1 MTSAGVKLKSEAAD
15 TEASVSKNDLGAN
28 PLISVTQ
35 STPDVDRKPL
45 VAPVNQLQVPS
56 QRQRSNSLREESP
69 EEQQKFLSMITHG
82 QRGRIDDQC
91 CVLSPSADR
100 DFFLNLLT
108 RAQSGRL
115 DDQRASL
122 SSLPVSQSEN
132 GDNKGDTSCLFQMV
146 SKVQGSR
153 MDDQRCCLP
162 QPQGPQAHIHEN
174 NTKLSPALGP
184 ERSASFSTNS
194 HVNPKNKEKRQ
205 SALNVNPQGLPSS
218 KLTLNTMPQDDEKLF
233 SLVAN
238 SQGRRLDDQRM
249 FLPSLPGIQNGGT
262 TSKGSRMDEQ
272 RCSAP
277 QILKKLNTPSTDC
290 KNLINDASDK
300 PPESS
305 AIFNAPQHWQDF
317 SAAEQEHFF
326 DRIRH
331 SQSAR
336 MEDQRCY
343 LQPCRST
350 ATTPVHNGGPLN
362 NRLMGSKPIA
372 FVNSKN
378 PSQALLPDQHSPRTS
393 QIYEAKK
400 NASPPYII
408 VNEGTPATSRKSFRR
423 SSSQPQIFDAD
434 SSSTLA
440 LPKSASFTPET
451 EFRTDQNSQAQMTL
465 KVSLSVTP
473 QPGIKND
480 YQVPEVFLTL
490 GAPGDNVVIP
500 LSPVFGRPLSLD
512 LNLVPKKDAKSRHN
526 SPRTAS
532 PRKAHSRPSSPYR
545 EQERPITAG
554 PNQKE
559 KLLTCSV
566 SPNKECFF
574 MKKNLHSAQMHKG
587 TDLGREKCQGV
598 HKKGRERVEQGKGV
612 GKKDNK

>member
-1 MTSAGVKLKSEAAD
+1 
-15 TEASVSKNDLGAN
+15 
-28 PLISVTQ
+28 
-35 STPDVDRKPL
+35 
-45 VAPVNQLQVPS
+45 
-56 QRQRSNSLREESP
+56 
-69 EEQQKFLSMITHG
+69 MITQG
-82 QRGRIDDQC
+82 QRGRIEDQRC
-91 CVLSPSADR
+91 ILSPSADR

-115 DDQRASL
+115 DDQRVSL
-122 SSLPVSQSEN
+122 SPLPVSQNEN
-132 GDNKGDTSCLFQMV
+132 GDNKGDSSCLFQMV

-162 QPQGPQAHIHEN
+162 QFQGPQVHIYEN
-174 NTKLSPALGP
+174 NLQLSPALGP
-184 ERSASFSTNS
+184 ARSASFSTNS
-194 HVNPKNKEKRQ
+194 DVNPKNKEKQQ
-205 SALNVNPQGLPSS
+205 SALNVNPHVLPSS
-218 KLTLNTMPQDDEKLF
+218 KLTLSTVPQDDEKLF
-233 SLVAN
+233 NLVAN
-238 SQGRRLDDQRM
+238 SQGKRLDDQRM
-249 FLPSLPGIQNGGT
+249 FLPSLPGIQNRGT
-262 TSKGSRMDEQ
+262 ISTVTPAEMDERYLCYLVSRVQGSRMDEQ

-277 QILKKLNTPSTDC
+277 QILKNLNTPSTEH
-290 KNLINDASDK
+290 KHLIHDASDK
-300 PPESS
+300 PPKSS
-305 AIFNAPQHWQDF
+305 AIFNAPQHWQDL

-326 DRIRH
+326 DMIRH

-350 ATTPVHNGGPLN
+350 AATPVHNGGPLN
-362 NRLMGSKPIA
+362 NGLMGSKPIA

-378 PSQALLPDQHSPRTS
+378 SSQAVRLQDQHSPGTS
-393 QIYEAKK
+393 RIFEAKK

-408 VNEGTPATSRKSFRR
+408 VNEGTPATSRKSFCR

-434 SSSTLA
+434 SSSILA

-451 EFRTDQNSQAQMTL
+451 EFRMDQNSQAQMTL

-480 YQVPEVFLTL
+480 YLVPEVFLTL

-512 LNLVPKKDAKSRHN
+512 LNLVPKKDAKSRYN
-526 SPRTAS
+526 SPRMAS
-532 PRKAHSRPSSPYR
+532 PRKTHSRPSSPYR
-545 EQERPITAG
+545 EQEHPITKG

-559 KLLTCSV
+559 KLLTSSV

-574 MKKNLHSAQMHKG
+574 MKKNINPAQMHKE
-587 TDLGREKCQGV
+587 TDLGRVKCQGV
-598 HKKGRERVEQGKGV
+598 HKKGRDRVEQGKGV